1 VQELRGVSGAESAK
15 SATQTEE
22 GGADAK
28 DKRARLISAMQD
40 MAERNGKEMFA
51 RAKLMLVGEGRAGKT
66 TTLHSLLGKQ
76 FNAKQH
82 STQGADSHDMAVTVD
97 SMDVCKWKVCP

>member
-1 VQELRGVSGAESAK
+1 MADM
-15 SATQTEE
+15 EE
-22 GGADAK
+22 IAA
-28 DKRARLISAMQD
+28 
-40 MAERNGKEMFA
+40 RNGKEMFA

-97 SMDVCKWKVCP
+97 SMDVCKWKVCF